1 MNRLADLLPRQ
12 MREDEFLMRLVA
24 VFDEL
29 LNTVAVPVDNLALL
43 AHPALAPDPMVDWL
57 CSWLGWD
64 LPPGWPSM
72 NAKRRF
78 LDAAGELLTYRGTE
92 HGIRRLVEVL
102 GGSEVSAVEVLEPG
116 FVVVNDGSALP
127 APVGDIEIR
136 ISGSLVDT
144 WPEHDLAHLERLVL
158 GDVVAGHRAAVT
170 FLRAEPPTPPTPDRR

>member
-12 MREDEFLMRLVA
+12 MCEDTFLMRLVA

-29 LNTVAVPVDNLALL
+29 LDTVATPVDNLALL
-43 AHPALAPDPMVDWL
+43 AHPALAPDPMIDWL

-78 LDAAGELLTYRGTE
+78 LNAAGELLTYRGTE

-102 GGSEVSAVEVLEPG
+102 GGADVSAVEITEPG
-116 FVVVNDGSALP
+116 FVVINDGTGLPDAL
-127 APVGDIEIR
+127 GDIEIR

-144 WPEHDLAHLERLVL
+144 WPERDLAHLERLVL
-158 GDVVAGHRAAVT
+158 DDVVAGSRAVVR
-170 FLRAEPPTPPTPDRR
+170 FQSNAEAGEAPISR

>member
-1 MNRLADLLPRQ
+1 MNRLADLLPRR
-12 MREDEFLMRLVA
+12 MRDDEFLMRLVA

-29 LNTVAVPVDNLALL
+29 LDTVATPVDNLALL
-43 AHPALAPDPMVDWL
+43 AHPALAPDSMVDWL

-78 LDAAGELLTYRGTE
+78 LHGAGELLTYRGTE

-102 GGSEVSAVEVLEPG
+102 GGDEVSAVTIRDPG
-116 FVVVNDGSALP
+116 SVVRNDGTAAP
-127 APVGDIEIR
+127 DPVGDIEIR

-144 WPEHDLAHLERLVL
+144 WSEWDLAHLERLVL
-158 GDVVAGHRAAVT
+158 GDVVAGRRAVVRISGA
-170 FLRAEPPTPPTPDRR
+170 